1 MKPSQL
7 RKKGNRFERIVAKE
21 IEAEGLGKARREA
34 MSGGGFRKGD
44 IASSLEFML
53 ECKNEKQ
60 TNFLPNVDQAKN
72 QAQIGN
78 KWKDKWAL
86 ITMDPRTTENNP
98 SIYATID
105 LWEFLRLLKKNSE
118 PIVKE
123 PDKDAKWKI
132 QKLMNDAKQVIKIF
146 E

>member
-1 MKPSQL
+1 MKPAQL

-60 TNFLPNVDQAKN
+60 TNFLPNIDQAKE
-72 QAQIGN
+72 QARIGN
-78 KWKDKWAL
+78 KWPGKWAL

-98 SIYATID
+98 SIYATINF
-105 LWEFLRLLKKNSE
+105 WEFLRLLKKNSE
-118 PIVKE
+118 PRIKE
-123 PDKDAKWKI
+123 PDRDAKYKI
-132 QKLMNDAKQVIKIF
+132 QRAVESLKALLKAID
-146 E
+146 